1 MSSTEIALYA
11 ALFILCL
18 VASGFFSSAEIAF
31 MSLQRIRL
39 EHMLA
44 TEVSGASR
52 VAQLVSKPAK
62 LLSSILFGNNLANTL
77 ATAVATVLAV
87 TFLGERQ
94 GVIVA
99 TVVVTII
106 LLVFGDTTPKTVAA
120 QNSERLSLALAR
132 PLEIISWLFT
142 PVVVGLS
149 WISSKLSRLLGG
161 IPVPRSLATE
171 EEIRTMISIGQRDGT
186 VETDKAKMLANVF
199 EFTHRPA
206 GEIMVPRSEVI
217 WVEKGT
223 KLADFLALYIE
234 NPLSRFPVY
243 ENNRDNV
250 IGIISI
256 KDVLMALA
264 KGTATNQSL
273 IDNLMRPPYFAPESK
288 HINELFA
295 EMQANNHH
303 LAVIVDEYGGTV
315 GVVSLSQLLEKI
327 VGPLRDELEGIEK
340 DYEIISENTYQID
353 GSMRITEANHEMGLE
368 LPEGDYETVAGF
380 ILSRLGHIPKPNE
393 HLKYKNLK
401 IAVTEMRGLKIEKAL
416 VSKESKSP
424 D

>member
-1 MSSTEIALYA
+1 MSSTEIVLYA

-18 VASGFFSSAEIAF
+18 FASGFFSSAEIAF

-44 TEVSGASR
+44 TEVAGASR
-52 VAQLVSKPAK
+52 VARLVSKPAK

-87 TFLGERQ
+87 SFLGERQ
-94 GVIVA
+94 GLLVA

-120 QNSERLSLALAR
+120 QNGERLSLALAR

-142 PVVVGLS
+142 PVVLGLS

-186 VETDKAKMLANVF
+186 VEEDKAKMLANVF

-206 GEIMVPRSEVI
+206 GEIMVPRSEVV

-223 KLADFLALYIE
+223 KLADFLTLYIE

-264 KGTATNQSL
+264 KGTASSQSL
-273 IDNLMRPPYFAPESK
+273 IDNLVRPPYFAPETK

-295 EMQANNHH
+295 EMQAKNYH

-340 DYEIISENTYQID
+340 DYEVISENTYQID
-353 GSMRITEANHEMGLE
+353 GSMRITEANQEMGLE

-401 IAVTEMRGLKIEKAL
+401 IAVTEMRGLKIEKVL

>member
-1 MSSTEIALYA
+1 
-11 ALFILCL
+11 
-18 VASGFFSSAEIAF
+18 
-31 MSLQRIRL
+31 
-39 EHMLA
+39 
-44 TEVSGASR
+44 
-52 VAQLVSKPAK
+52 
-62 LLSSILFGNNLANTL
+62 
-77 ATAVATVLAV
+77 
-87 TFLGERQ
+87 
-94 GVIVA
+94 
-99 TVVVTII
+99 
-106 LLVFGDTTPKTVAA
+106 
-120 QNSERLSLALAR
+120 
-132 PLEIISWLFT
+132 
-142 PVVVGLS
+142 
-149 WISSKLSRLLGG
+149 
-161 IPVPRSLATE
+161 
-171 EEIRTMISIGQRDGT
+171 
-186 VETDKAKMLANVF
+186 
-199 EFTHRPA
+199 
-206 GEIMVPRSEVI
+206 MVPRSEVI